1 MSRRRTTYEC
11 DVVNA
16 NLDMRWTSWHEPSL
30 WHKSVSSKSPGTPVT
45 LHLMGDDGVKALG
58 ADGVLNVNG
67 SPVHSR

>member
-1 MSRRRTTYEC
+1 MSKWRTNYEC

-16 NLDMRWTSWHEPSL
+16 NLDMRWTSWLEPSL
-30 WHKSVSSKSPGTPVT
+30 WHQSVSSKSLGTPVT
-45 LHLMGDDGVKALG
+45 LLLMGDDRVKALG